1 MKVSQEQK
9 SQIRQKLLEASVELF
24 VEKGFA
30 ATTMRDIS
38 KRAGFSEGTVYNY
51 FATKEG
57 IFYAY
62 FDSKDRALEKALADV
77 RGFDDFTLKE
87 KLQLMMETSLDGYA
101 ADRAFVAIAYKA
113 IQDSPLRSFSELGP
127 VKERFADR
135 IAGYFKRAMERGE
148 IPSQPFERFLVHVLW
163 DYMNLV
169 VFYWLRDESPKY
181 ANSTRLIDMSLD
193 IYKDVVASGIVT
205 KAADMLTFLFKSH
218 VYGNIDRLFSV
229 VSLLAQ
235 SQANNDGQR
244 NPGEAPHA
252 RPEAHSQ
259 RKPRTR

>member
-1 MKVSQEQK
+1 MKVSREQK
-9 SQIRQKLLEASVELF
+9 SQIRRKLLDAF
-24 VEKGFA
+24 VDKGFA

-38 KRAGFSEGTVYNY
+38 KRAGFSEGTIYNY

-62 FDSKDRALEKALADV
+62 FDSKDLQLEKALAEV
-77 RGFDDFTLKE
+77 RGFDEFTLKE
-87 KLQLMMETSLDGYA
+87 KLQLMMETALDGYA
-101 ADRAFVAIAYKA
+101 PDRAFVAIAYKA
-113 IQDSPLRSFSELGP
+113 ILDSPLRSFSELGP

-135 IAGYFKRAMERGE
+135 IAGYFQRATKKGE
-148 IPSQPFERFLVHVLW
+148 IPGQPFERFLVHLLW

-169 VFYWLRDESPKY
+169 VFYWLRDDSPKY
-181 ANSTRLIDMSLD
+181 TNTTRLVDMSLD

-205 KAADMLTFLFKSH
+205 KAADMLTFLCKSH

-229 VSLLAQ
+229 VGLWAQ
-235 SQANNDGQR
+235 SQAKKEGALKTD
-244 NPGEAPHA
+244 E
-252 RPEAHSQ
+252 RPEAHTQ